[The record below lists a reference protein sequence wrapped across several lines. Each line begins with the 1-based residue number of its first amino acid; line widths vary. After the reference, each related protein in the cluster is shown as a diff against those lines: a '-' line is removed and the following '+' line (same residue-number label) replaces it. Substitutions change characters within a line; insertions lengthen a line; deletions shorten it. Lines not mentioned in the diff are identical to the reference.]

1 MKGTKG
7 ITLIALIV
15 TIIIL
20 LILAG
25 VTISALMGE
34 NGTLN
39 QAVDAKFKNT
49 LATIEE
55 QINIYKYQKNVEN
68 VLGIDAYPIEKEN
81 GNKITLK
88 SLVGEENI
96 EDLPNGLKDKLLEV
110 SKPESN
116 EIYGYEDINYEEF
129 YKIDEELI
137 PAASEYP
144 EN

>member
-1 MKGTKG
+1 MKETKG

-81 GNKITLK
+81 GKAPSVLCVICGLSNAAYKRPDGVYVVPITALK
-88 SLVGEENI
+88 
-96 EDLPNGLKDKLLEV
+96 P
-110 SKPESN
+110 
-116 EIYGYEDINYEEF
+116 
-129 YKIDEELI
+129 
-137 PAASEYP
+137 
-144 EN
+144 